1 MIKRILPIAM
11 LSAAILGNTSC
22 KHEAE
27 VKKVKGIEYKILKD
41 VPGPNAKV
49 GDMIEF
55 HILAKCDT
63 LTLGDSRRDNNGKP
77 VPMQVQETTDV
88 AQFQSVFPFLSAGDS
103 AVVTISCDTM
113 LAVIKKTNPNQSQLP
128 PWLKAG
134 NKVTVTISMVSVK
147 SKEQAEADAKAAS
160 SKQAAEEDKALQD
173 YFTKNNLKPTKT
185 ASGLYYIISKEGT
198 GANIAAGQMVS
209 MNYTG
214 KLLNGTTFDSNLD
227 SAFKHKEL
235 FKFPVGAHQVIPG
248 WDEGVMLL
256 KKGSKATL
264 FVVSPL
270 AYGDRAMG
278 PLLPANSTLMF
289 DVEVVDVAAAA
300 APSPAGQPTPVPA
313 PQH

>member
-1 MIKRILPIAM
+1 M
-11 LSAAILGNTSC
+11 LSAVILANTGC

-27 VKKVKGIEYKILKD
+27 VKKVKGIEYKIIKD
-41 VPGPNAKV
+41 VPGTNAKV

-63 LTLGDSRRDNNGKP
+63 QVLGDSRRDNAGKP
-77 VPMQVQETTDV
+77 VPMQVQETTDI
-88 AQFQSVFPFLSAGDS
+88 AQFQSVFPYLSAGDS

-113 LAVIKKTNPNQSQLP
+113 LAVIKKTNPNQTQLP

-147 SKEQAEADAKAAS
+147 SKEQAEADAKANAT
-160 SKQAAEEDKALQD
+160 KQAEAEDKALQD
-173 YFTKNNLKPTKT
+173 YFAKNNLKPTKT
-185 ASGLYYIISKEGT
+185 ASGLYYIISKEGA
-198 GANIAAGQMVS
+198 GPNITSGQMVS

-214 KLLNGTTFDSNLD
+214 KLLNGTPFDSNLD
-227 SAFKHKEL
+227 SAFHHKEL

-278 PLLPANSTLMF
+278 PLLPANSTLVF

-300 APSPAGQPTPVPA
+300 AAPAGQQVPPPA